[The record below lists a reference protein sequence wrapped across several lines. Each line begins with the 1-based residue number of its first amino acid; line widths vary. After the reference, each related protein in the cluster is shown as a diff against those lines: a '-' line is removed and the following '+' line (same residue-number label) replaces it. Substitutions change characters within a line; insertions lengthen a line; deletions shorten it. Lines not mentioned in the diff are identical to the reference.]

1 MELQVRLLA
10 DIRTLEEELRIVQD
24 EKAYND
30 RSNFYLLNRLAE
42 LRIIKIQRKVI
53 SQSKEIINI
62 NTKKQSAETKKQI
75 ENIKE
80 QLKVEEEKNLE
91 YEQQYQN
98 FANVYLGMDNTF
110 KYEMQ
115 KILEEYGTQGIEVPR
130 EIVNQT
136 DEYMF
141 NNYAL
146 TEEKMKKGK
155 NGDDGGKGLGLGMQR
170 ENESDYDM

>member
-10 DIRTLEEELRIVQD
+10 DIRALEEELKLVQD

-30 RSNFYLLNRLAE
+30 KSNFYLLNRLAE
-42 LRIIKIQRKVI
+42 LRIIRVQRKII
-53 SQSKEIINI
+53 SQGKEIMNM
-62 NTKKQSAETKKQI
+62 NTKKQSEETRKQI
-75 ENIKE
+75 ENIKT
-80 QLKVEEEKNLE
+80 QIQAEEEKNLE

-98 FANVYLGMDNTF
+98 FANVYLGMDNSF
-110 KYEMQ
+110 KCEML
-115 KILEEYGTQGIEVPR
+115 KILDEYEAQGISVPR

-155 NGDDGGKGLGLGMQR
+155 TGDDGGKGLGLGMQM